1 MRKPSPHS
9 FRLSSLAHGA
19 TTPEKFASPEPEP
32 ERSGANRGQ
41 VLILFAAFIVG
52 LMGMLGLATDVGYA
66 LAARRTVQGAA
77 DAGAI
82 AGARAMARYKTSAPT
97 SAQADVNSL
106 VASNKFGSYTPSVD
120 SCEYIGAEF
129 SVVGTCN
136 QTVPSSAAGT
146 RVKTKLTVD
155 TFFIKVVPGAPKTVT
170 VRGYAKARV
179 QNASV
184 SAPASP
190 FIICGYR
197 AWDVTSKPNTNS
209 KNDGVNTDILA
220 DDSPMRIS
228 QAAVGKIFRVHD
240 SQLKLKGNA
249 KCSIPS
255 ADWKGLND
263 QAANVGKS
271 VPGWLNYDNGTQ
283 AGPTREKVNGAEGC
297 AANTQD
303 PYNCV
308 MLIPIAKPS
317 PTPSNAQV
325 YVVGYAAFKVTTV
338 GSNTHNA
345 QLLDDYIVTGG
356 GATTGWCRDCG
367 GPVVIRLVW

>member
-1 MRKPSPHS
+1 MRKLSPHS
-9 FRLSSLAHGA
+9 LSLSSLAHA
-19 TTPEKFASPEPEP
+19 ANVPDKFAELEFEP
-32 ERSGANRGQ
+32 ERRGAHRGQ
-41 VLILFAAFIVG
+41 VLILFAGFLVG
-52 LMGMLGLATDVGYA
+52 LMGMLGLATDVGYT

-82 AGARAMARYKTSAPT
+82 AGARAMARYQSSAPT

-106 VASNKFGSYTPSVD
+106 VASNTFGSKTPTVD
-120 SCEYIGAEF
+120 SCEYIGAQF
-129 SVVGTCN
+129 NVVGTCS
-136 QTVPSSAAGT
+136 QTVPSNAAGT

-184 SAPASP
+184 SAPAAP
-190 FIICGYR
+190 FIICGYQ
-197 AWDVTSKPNTNS
+197 AWDVTSSPSANN
-209 KNDGVNTDILA
+209 KNAGVDTDILSSE
-220 DDSPMRIS
+220 SPMRIS
-228 QAAVGKIFRVHD
+228 QSAVGEIFRVHD
-240 SQLKLKGNA
+240 SQLKHRDASCGT
-249 KCSIPS
+249 SS

-263 QAANVGKS
+263 QNANEGKP

-297 AANTQD
+297 AANVGE

-308 MLIPIAKPS
+308 MLLPVAKVGS
-317 PTPSNAQV
+317 QNNSL
-325 YVVGYAAFKVTTV
+325 YIVGYAAFKITSV

-345 QLLDDYIVTGG
+345 QLLDDFIVTGS

-367 GPVVIRLVW
+367 GPVLIRLIW